1 MRGTW
6 GFALAFS
13 VTQTSDA
20 KSSVD
25 DLGAGRGVVH
35 GRAVPNS
42 HCDLLRLS
50 PSNKTGRF
58 VLPEQAGRIA
68 TARSSVTPIQA
79 HAGGV
84 TEKKDGEAFDGT
96 CVCVFRCADAA
107 IGLLATVRENASVFR
122 RGWVCVRVSS
132 LSTEV
137 ERSEA
142 KRRAS
147 GLTGRLY
154 HNSLAVKKKRATV
167 ACRCEKLCSF
177 RALRLWFVA
186 TTTWLTGRTDGRTAC
201 FLIDC
206 RSRIVPRRS

>member
-84 TEKKDGEAFDGT
+84 TEKKT
-96 CVCVFRCADAA
+96 VRRSTVPVCVCFDADAA

-154 HNSLAVKKKRATV
+154 HNSLAVKKKNARRWPVGA
-167 ACRCEKLCSF
+167 RSF
-177 RALRLWFVA
+177 ARFARFDFGLWRRRL
-186 TTTWLTGRTDGRTAC
+186 G
-201 FLIDC
+201 
-206 RSRIVPRRS
+206 

>member
-84 TEKKDGEAFDGT
+84 TEKKT
-96 CVCVFRCADAA
+96 VRRSTLPVCVFRCADAA

-154 HNSLAVKKKRATV
+154 HNSLAVKKTRDGGLSVREALLVSRASTLV
-167 ACRCEKLCSF
+167 CGDDDLAD
-177 RALRLWFVA
+177 
-186 TTTWLTGRTDGRTAC
+186 RTDGRTAC

-206 RSRIVPRRS
+206 RSRVVPSA